1 MNGVQL
7 AGSTWLMPRAMNRPT
22 TASLMTTMI
31 SLTRELWVMPFMLIK
46 VMIQMMAIAGRL
58 MRPPSSGA
66 VMNSFG
72 KANPRLV
79 RILPK

>member
-22 TASLMTTMI
+22 TASLMTTMM

-46 VMIQMMAIAGRL
+46 VMIQMMATALKARVYSKIKSQPITQAQ
-58 MRPPSSGA
+58 
-66 VMNSFG
+66 NSP
-72 KANPRLV
+72 KAT
-79 RILPK
+79 